1 MIKRRFL
8 MALLLLPATASAA
21 GSSSAMQF
29 AAVLQ
34 NPGHRQTVL
43 DAARDSP
50 AWTHLSCPSARF
62 AQAPEVGVYL
72 PVVFDKTGVPISGE
86 WREGLTVTGC
96 GAPMTLNVLT
106 QITAPATLAT
116 GFLLPGSTIADPIL
130 QNYAQAFALKAAG
143 GLPAGCM
150 DGYVANTEFAGYEG
164 ADAAQQTGTWKE
176 IWTLD
181 LCGPPA
187 RVVMHFI
194 VGASSVAVHA
204 EPEPATGP
212 QGSAQG
218 GTK

>member
-1 MIKRRFL
+1 MIKRRML
-8 MALLLLPATASAA
+8 MAILLLPAMAQAAGTASA
-21 GSSSAMQF
+21 MEF

-43 DAARDSP
+43 DAAKDSP
-50 AWTHLSCPSARF
+50 AWTHMSCPGARF

-72 PVVFDKTGVPISGE
+72 PVVFDKTGVPVSGE
-86 WREGLTVTGC
+86 WREGLAVTGC

-143 GLPAGCM
+143 GLPAGCK

-164 ADAAQQTGTWKE
+164 ATAAQQTGPWKE

-181 LCGPPA
+181 LCGPPE

-204 EPEPATGP
+204 EPEPAPGVQTG
-212 QGSAQG
+212 A
-218 GTK
+218 K